1 MQEKQGNSSK
11 GKKVALGLG
20 ALAAGIAAVPVIA
33 FVNVV
38 VGIVVLALPVA
49 FVLMAS

>member
-1 MQEKQGNSSK
+1 MQEKQVNK
-11 GKKVALGLG
+11 GKRVALGLG
-20 ALAAGIAAVPVIA
+20 ALATGIAAVPVIA

-38 VGIVVLALPVA
+38 VGIVLLTLPVA